1 MLKVVYSNT
10 LVQLMNHLAEQQRE
24 APLGPFEAETILVQ
38 SNELSRWISL
48 FLAQHHGIAANLS
61 FPFPSAYIWDLFREL
76 WPDIPLQSPYA
87 KSSLTWRIYA
97 LLPDC
102 IELPGFEPVAAYLAD
117 ADDELKRFQLAER
130 IADTFDQYLM
140 YRPDWVNRWEQGE
153 TDSWQSQLWH
163 RLTADDEEPKHRAF
177 LLQKMHQQLTE
188 ATTAPPGLPTRISI
202 VGISA
207 LPPVYLQTFALLARF
222 VDITFYYLSP
232 SEFYWGD
239 LRDQKQLQ
247 REQLQLNFDEVIESE
262 PGHPLLASLGKQG
275 MEFFR
280 QLQETPHEADSLF
293 IEPEGGSMLAELQR
307 DMYLLEPGIKTPV
320 DADDN
325 SIAIHVCHS
334 AMREIEVLHDQLLA
348 MFERDPSLAP
358 TDIVVMTPDIDLYAP
373 WIEAVFAATDDK
385 HQIPFSI
392 ADSSGQQESQ
402 LITTFF
408 SLLQLPQSRFDVDS
422 VIAIL
427 ECPAVQKRF
436 GLDDAALSWI
446 RQWCRE
452 TRTRWGLD
460 KKDKQHLEL
469 PASDANTW
477 RAGLDRLMLGVAMP
491 MTEPGQQWRLFDGQ
505 LAMDGISGDKA
516 RMVASLCS
524 FIDTLEH
531 WRKQLN
537 RRLTI
542 ADWQTQL
549 TACLDAFFDTT
560 GLEDDVFESELTAI
574 RTQLDRLQDSAVHA
588 SFEQE
593 ISIELITSWLQSH
606 LDAIDSTH
614 RFMGHGVTF
623 CGMVPMR
630 SIPFSVVCLIGMN
643 DEVFPRRQP
652 MLSFDLLSQDH
663 REGDRS
669 RRDDDRYLFLEA
681 LLSAQQTLYIS
692 YVGASIVDNSEVPPS
707 VLISDVQDLL
717 SERFETEQG
726 ADILSQIKTN
736 HPLQPFSKRYFD
748 GDKPKLFSFNAAQCP
763 LPEHASQTTWFDT
776 VLEEA
781 DQSWRDLSAGL
792 LARFFA
798 HPIKF
803 LLRERLNIRLELEDE
818 ELDSREPFA
827 LDGLESWQLRQQL
840 LEANL
845 TTYSD
850 EGLKPVIAATGML
863 PQGEFGEAWFEQ
875 ESKTVH
881 AFIETLAPK
890 LPDSASMS
898 CPVDLNIDGFRLGGQ
913 LEGISQQ
920 GLLRYRLAKPKGK
933 DIIAA
938 WVDHLLLNI
947 VRPEG
952 VQLSTT
958 LVLQDKLYQFL
969 PVTSPTQILSQL
981 LRLYWQGL
989 HQPLSFFDK
998 TSLEFFQL
1006 SEGKNPE
1013 QALTKAEKIWQ
1024 GSGQMLAE
1032 QDDPYHQ
1039 LVYAESPINE
1049 EFSEIAKQVYLPIVK
1064 HLQGGEL

>member
-10 LVQLMNHLAEQQRE
+10 LVQLMNRLAQQQRA

-48 FLAQHHGIAANLS
+48 FLAQHHGIAANLT

-87 KSSLTWRIYA
+87 KSSLAWRIYA
-97 LLPDC
+97 LLPEC
-102 IELPGFEPVAAYLAD
+102 VELPGFEPVAAYLAGS
-117 ADDELKRFQLAER
+117 DDELKRYQLAER

-163 RLTADDEEPKHRAF
+163 RLTEHDAEPKHRAF
-177 LLQKMHQQLTE
+177 LLQKMHQQLIE
-188 ATTAPPGLPTRISI
+188 SEQAPPGLPSRISI

-207 LPPVYLQTFALLARF
+207 LPPVYLQTFELLARF

-239 LRDQKQLQ
+239 LRDSKQLQ
-247 REQLQLNFDEVIESE
+247 REQLQLDFDAVIESE

-280 QLQETPHEADSLF
+280 QLQDTRHEDEALF
-293 IEPEGGSMLAELQR
+293 VEPEGGSMLAELQR
-307 DMYLLEPGIKTPV
+307 DMYLLEAGSKTAV
-320 DADDN
+320 EADDN

-348 MFERDPSLAP
+348 MFERDPTLAP
-358 TDIVVMTPDIDLYAP
+358 TDMVVMTPDIDLYAP
-373 WIEAVFAATDDK
+373 WIEAVFASSEEK
-385 HQIPFSI
+385 QRIPFSI
-392 ADSSGQQESQ
+392 ADSTGQQESQ

-408 SLLQLPQSRFDVDS
+408 SLLQLPQSRFDVES
-422 VIAIL
+422 VIALL
-427 ECPAVQKRF
+427 ECPAVQHRF

-460 KKDKQHLEL
+460 KKDKQQLEL
-469 PASDANTW
+469 PANDANTW

-516 RMVASLCS
+516 RMVAALCN

-537 RRLTI
+537 RRLSI
-542 ADWQTQL
+542 ADWQVQL
-549 TACLDAFFDTT
+549 TSCVDAFFNTD
-560 GLEDDVFESELTAI
+560 GLEDDIFDSELNAI
-574 RTQLDRLQDSAVHA
+574 RSQLERLQDSAVHA

-593 ISIELITSWLQSH
+593 VSIELIHSWLQSH
-606 LDAIDSTH
+606 LDAVDTTH

-707 VLISDVQDLL
+707 VLISDLQDLL
-717 SERFETEQG
+717 CERFETQDG
-726 ADILSQIKTN
+726 ADILTQIKTQ

-748 GDKPKLFSFNAAQCP
+748 GDNPKLFSFNAAQCP
-763 LPEHASQTTWFDT
+763 LPDSTEQLAWFDT
-776 VLEEA
+776 ELEQA
-781 DQSWRDLSAGL
+781 DSSWRDLSAGQ

-803 LLRERLNIRLELEDE
+803 LLRERLNIRLELEEE

-827 LDGLESWQLRQQL
+827 LDSLESWNLRQQL

-845 TTYSD
+845 TQFSD
-850 EGLKPVIAATGML
+850 EGLKPVIAAMGIL
-863 PQGEFGEAWFEQ
+863 PQGELGEAWFEQ
-875 ESKTVH
+875 ESASVTE
-881 AFIETLAPK
+881 FIETLAPN
-890 LPDSASMS
+890 LPEAPPISVA
-898 CPVDLNIDGFRLGGQ
+898 VDVQLDGFRLGGQ

-920 GLLRYRLAKPKGK
+920 GLLRYRLAKRKGK
-933 DIIAA
+933 DIVAA
-938 WVDHLLLNI
+938 WIDHLLLNI

-952 VQLSTT
+952 VQLETK
-958 LVLQDKLYQFL
+958 LLLQDTLYQFL

-981 LRLYWQGL
+981 LALYWQGL
-989 HQPLSFFDK
+989 HQPLPFFDK
-998 TSLEFFQL
+998 TSLEYFQL

-1013 QALTKAEKIWQ
+1013 QALAKAEKIWL
-1024 GSGQMLAE
+1024 GSGQLTAE

-1039 LVYAESPINE
+1039 LVYKQSPLDDDFI
-1049 EFSEIAKQVYLPIVK
+1049 EIAKQVYLPIVT